1 MKKCKWFYLMGLAVL
16 CIVLITGTTVVF
28 SADETQEKKEFR
40 EAVQQKLES
49 SIAMPLFKG
58 DTWQKATQDEKVSF
72 IWGICHVVSIEH
84 ELMVKFPEL
93 KVENFSAKVA
103 EGMAGVPINDIVRKI
118 DEYYAANP
126 TQMDTPVVMVMWDT
140 LVKPNIKTG
149 IAGRPLQQ

>member
-1 MKKCKWFYLMGLAVL
+1 MKRCKWFYLMGLAVL

-103 EGMAGVPINDIVRKI
+103 EGMAGVPINDMVRKI
-118 DEYYAANP
+118 DEY
-126 TQMDTPVVMVMWDT
+126 
-140 LVKPNIKTG
+140 
-149 IAGRPLQQ
+149 